1 MAHPLLRD
9 LRTIPNQVSISRII
23 LLGVAIGVFYLT
35 DHKAIAI
42 LIGVIAGITD
52 YLDGIL
58 ARRLNQETQLGA
70 ILDQYAD
77 MIFESFG
84 LLMACTY
91 ISEHATPTHVS
102 PLILAIY
109 LPREFWV
116 MTIRRAAEAK
126 QIIIPSNFYGK
137 LKTNFIGWGFMCY
150 FIAVTGVA
158 PWSEPWSLYL
168 GYTGLYGGILLS
180 YISGA
185 LYTREFIKA
194 YDQIAD

>member
-1 MAHPLLRD
+1 MSGALIRD
-9 LRTIPNQVSISRII
+9 LRTIPNMISISRVI
-23 LLGVAIGVFYLT
+23 LLAVAIGIFYLT

-42 LIGVIAGITD
+42 FIGTIAGITD

-58 ARRLNQETQLGA
+58 ARRLGQETQLGA

-77 MIFESFG
+77 MLFESFG
-84 LLMACTY
+84 LLLACTY
-91 ISEHATPTHVS
+91 SDDLS
-102 PLILAIY
+102 PLVLAIY

-116 MTIRRAAEAK
+116 TTIRRAAEAK

-137 LKTNFIGWGFMCY
+137 LKTNFMGWGFMCY
-150 FIAVTGVA
+150 FIAITDVA

-168 GYTGLYGGILLS
+168 GYIGIYGGIGFSYLS
-180 YISGA
+180 GVM
-185 LYTREFIKA
+185 YTREFVKA

>member
-1 MAHPLLRD
+1 MARALLRD
-9 LRTIPNQVSISRII
+9 LKTIPNIISISRIV
-23 LLGVAIGVFYLT
+23 LLGICIAVFYLT
-35 DHKAIAI
+35 EYTELAIF
-42 LIGVIAGITD
+42 IGVIAGITD
-52 YLDGIL
+52 YFDGIL

-91 ISEHATPTHVS
+91 SEDLS
-102 PLILAIY
+102 PIILAIY

-116 MTIRRAAEAK
+116 STIRRAAEAK
-126 QIIIPSNFYGK
+126 QIVIPSNFYGK

-150 FIAVTGVA
+150 FIAITDVA
-158 PWSEPWSLYL
+158 PWSEPWSQYL
-168 GYTGLYGGILLS
+168 GYVGIFGGIAFS
-180 YISGA
+180 YISGVM
-185 LYTREFIKA
+185 YTREFIKA